1 MARTGFVLISCEV
14 GFEKAIMKKLGD
26 IKEVA
31 DVSLLSGSYDIIV
44 KLESATLE
52 TLRELIVWKIRKIE
66 KIRSIITLL
75 SREMH

>member
-1 MARTGFVLISCEV
+1 M
-14 GFEKAIMKKLGD
+14 
-26 IKEVA
+26 KEVV
-31 DVSLLSGSYDIIV
+31 DVNLLSGSYDIIV